1 MFDFTILYWIPLLIV
16 IWWLISKGSKA
27 ASLQKVWANDIHF
40 ERNEIV
46 CRLVVGGKRMEGVI
60 EGVLSF
66 NMSELIKNG
75 KIKPF
80 SAMCLLQRQYDD
92 NHASLTMSDEDNLV
106 VFSSIRAQKTNNGR
120 IIYVGSFHFEGREC
134 FGYAESLPTEAMEKA
149 VRQKNCDSE
158 LFIRC
163 INLVF
168 EEADPILGQRL
179 VPIMRVANP
188 KTNRN

>member
-1 MFDFTILYWIPLLIV
+1 
-16 IWWLISKGSKA
+16 
-27 ASLQKVWANDIHF
+27 
-40 ERNEIV
+40 
-46 CRLVVGGKRMEGVI
+46 
-60 EGVLSF
+60 
-66 NMSELIKNG
+66 
-75 KIKPF
+75 
-80 SAMCLLQRQYDD
+80 MCLLQRQYDD

-134 FGYAESLPTEAMEKA
+134 FGYVESLPTEAMEKA
-149 VRQKNCDSE
+149 VQQKNCDSE
-158 LFIRC
+158 LFIQC

-168 EEADPILGQRL
+168 EEADPIWGQRL